1 MQSVHRETL
10 LEVESIIN
18 NACGKRLTPGHRRAG
33 SPYIIAAAL
42 NETI

>member
-1 MQSVHRETL
+1 MQNIHRETL
-10 LEVESIIN
+10 LEIESIII
-18 NACGKRLTPGHRRAG
+18 NACGKRLTPGHRRGG